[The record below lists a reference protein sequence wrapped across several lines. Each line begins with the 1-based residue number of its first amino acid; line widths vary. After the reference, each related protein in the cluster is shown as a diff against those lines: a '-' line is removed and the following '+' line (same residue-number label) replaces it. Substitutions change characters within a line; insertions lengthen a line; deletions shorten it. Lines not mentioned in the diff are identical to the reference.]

1 MNKVRD
7 WLPFQLIHYEVEPYK
22 MYIENTGSTAK
33 VSFES
38 KSCTEIPTVIQ
49 GNLPGKFFLWFA
61 FISIFI
67 TYFTI
72 GTFELAQFHF
82 HWGDDNGGKGSEHTL
97 FGKQYDA
104 ELHFVHYNTK
114 CGNSLGQAIANC
126 AGHEALAVLGVFIDV
141 GGDDNDAFDEIIDG
155 LKDIQTEGTKAEIKT
170 FDMTKLMPH
179 DLDEFFRYNGG
190 LTTPSCNEIV
200 TWTVFKVG

>member
-1 MNKVRD
+1 MDILLLSPLILKVV
-7 WLPFQLIHYEVEPYK
+7 LKFQQ
-22 MYIENTGSTAK
+22 
-33 VSFES
+33 SF
-38 KSCTEIPTVIQ
+38 KGICQV
-49 GNLPGKFFLWFA
+49 NFFLWFA
-61 FISIFI
+61 FLRINL

-72 GTFELAQFHF
+72 GTYELAQFHL
-82 HWGDDNGGKGSEHTL
+82 HWGDENGGKGSEHTL

-114 CGNSLGQAIANC
+114 CGNNLGQAIANC

-141 GGDDNDAFDEIIDG
+141 GGDDNHAYDEIIDG
-155 LKDIQTEGTKAEIKT
+155 LKDIQTEGTSAEIKT

-200 TWTVFKVG
+200 TWTVFKVGQYIFEIQNVAAT